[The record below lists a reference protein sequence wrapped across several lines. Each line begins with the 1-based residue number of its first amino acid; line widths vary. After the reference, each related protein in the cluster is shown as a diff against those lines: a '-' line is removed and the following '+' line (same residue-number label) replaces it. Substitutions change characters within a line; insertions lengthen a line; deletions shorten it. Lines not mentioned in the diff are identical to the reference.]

1 MFFGL
6 KSRFLS
12 AGPVGELAE
21 TTSLLRTRSRKVTE
35 GSNPSLSAI
44 LLCIFFFHDFII
56 IILTHSF
63 DYVALSFRGF
73 GLDSLFDFIHKQN
86 F

>member
-44 LLCIFFFHDFII
+44 LLCIFFFHDFF
-56 IILTHSF
+56 IILFLLIALIMWHYHSE
-63 DYVALSFRGF
+63 DLG
-73 GLDSLFDFIHKQN
+73 
-86 F
+86 